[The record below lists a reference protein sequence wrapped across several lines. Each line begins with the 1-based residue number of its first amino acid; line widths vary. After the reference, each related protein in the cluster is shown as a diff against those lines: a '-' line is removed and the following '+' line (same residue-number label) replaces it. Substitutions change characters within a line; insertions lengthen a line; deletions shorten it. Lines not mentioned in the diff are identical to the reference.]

1 MILLKWY
8 SSPVAAVIH
17 KVAAKAMSK
26 LDELAVPHT
35 LGNDWLLDT
44 FVELKEDLRRMD
56 AEGV

>member
-1 MILLKWY
+1 MLLTWY
-8 SSPVAAVIH
+8 SSPVAAVL

-26 LDELAVPHT
+26 LDDLAVPHT
-35 LGNDWLLDT
+35 LGNDWVLDT

>member
-1 MILLKWY
+1 MLTWY
-8 SSPVAAVIH
+8 SSPVAAVL

-26 LDELAVPHT
+26 LDDLAVPHT
-35 LGNDWLLDT
+35 LGNDWVLDT